1 MLLSSLLLLL
11 MLLSL
16 LLLVVDIVAVGDV
29 VVGVAIAY
37 ATTILRYIGA
47 LTGDLMKYVT
57 VFIGG

>member
-1 MLLSSLLLLL
+1 

-16 LLLVVDIVAVGDV
+16 LVFVVDIVDDV
-29 VVGVAIAY
+29 VGFAIAN

-47 LTGDLMKYVT
+47 LPGDLMKYVT